1 MAQRMLD
8 SKIVPDRRYKIASS
22 HKQAKQRKRLNRLG
36 HCTDN
41 THMESFFHSLQ
52 AELIRASQYRNIN
65 ELRQA
70 LMGDINQ
77 YFNS

>member
-1 MAQRMLD
+1 MAQRMPD
-8 SKIVPDRRYKIASS
+8 GKIVPDRRYKIGSS
-22 HKQAKQRKRLNRLG
+22 HKQAKQRDRLNRLG

-41 THMESFFHSLQ
+41 AHMESFFHSLK